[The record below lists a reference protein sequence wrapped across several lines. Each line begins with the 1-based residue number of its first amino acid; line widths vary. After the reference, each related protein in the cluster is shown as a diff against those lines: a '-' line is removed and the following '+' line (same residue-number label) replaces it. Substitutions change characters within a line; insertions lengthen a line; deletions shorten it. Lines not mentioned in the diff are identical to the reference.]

1 MIKNIKF
8 ISPSLHGILDYLVD
22 ITLIIIPVVF
32 NFMEISN
39 SAFWVSIGIGLSNFL
54 YSLFTKYSRSVVKI
68 IPLKMHL
75 LFDFIVGLVLLSVAF
90 ILPVEGFI
98 QLYYVAM
105 GAGIILATIFTNTNE
120 EI

>member
-1 MIKNIKF
+1 
-8 ISPSLHGILDYLVD
+8 
-22 ITLIIIPVVF
+22 
-32 NFMEISN
+32 MEISN